1 MSRVLKIGSRKS
13 ALAKLQTYLV
23 LDALRK
29 KFPDLPVEL
38 FFREASGDQ
47 DLQTPLWKMG
57 TRGVFTQDLTKELV
71 DGRVDVVVHSWKDL
85 DLDGHPG
92 TTILG
97 VLNRADQRDVLLWK
111 KSSLD
116 LFSPTELKIQTSSPR
131 REYNLGKFLPKLLP
145 SRYKTSALIFT
156 PVRGNIQT
164 RIRKWMESDSDGL
177 VLAKAA
183 LDRLLSEDFPEA
195 SLLEYQEIRNF
206 LNEAL
211 DTSSFQILPLSLNPS
226 APAQGAIAAEV
237 RSDDLWSLNILK
249 SFNDSKS
256 VAAVEEERGILRSYG
271 GGCHQKI
278 GVSVLERPYGRVL
291 YRRGISDSGEVLDL
305 ERQFSETPAPAARA
319 LSDCYPVPGEAVK
332 QKRVPL
338 DSENGYVLAVDGQ
351 EDRILSSE
359 NLARLDWL
367 VTRGNAFPQ
376 LDPSLKHEGLVWTSG
391 LKTWFQL
398 AERDVWVSGSLD
410 ALGED
415 ELPQD
420 KLFGKPV
427 HFVKCTHV
435 GSTEIASGLERVLT
449 YQVRP
454 LEEHPDLSAK
464 THFFWM
470 SASQFDRALSLY
482 PQIRDRNH
490 ACGPGITFS
499 HIRKVLGESARLS
512 VFIHYESWLQSLG
525 LKEFEGTKLGN
536 QTEKNPTEFPA

>member
-1 MSRVLKIGSRKS
+1 M
-13 ALAKLQTYLV
+13 
-23 LDALRK
+23 
-29 KFPDLPVEL
+29 EL
-38 FFREASGDQ
+38 YFREASGDQ

-71 DGRVDVVVHSWKDL
+71 DGQVDAVVHSWKDL

-97 VLNRADQRDVLLWK
+97 VLDRADQRDVLLWK
-111 KSSLD
+111 KTSRD
-116 LFSPTELKIQTSSPR
+116 LVSPKQLKLQTSSPR
-131 REYNLGKFLPKLLP
+131 REFNLGKFLPKLLP
-145 SRYKTSALIFT
+145 SRYETSSLVFV

-164 RIRKWMESDSDGL
+164 RIRKWMESDADGL

-183 LDRLLSEDFPEA
+183 LDRLLSEDFPE
-195 SLLEYQEIRNF
+195 SDSLEYQEIRKF
-206 LNEAL
+206 L
-211 DTSSFQILPLSLNPS
+211 SSSLKESLFQVLPLSLNPS

-249 SFNDSKS
+249 SLSDLRTVS
-256 VAAVEEERGILRSYG
+256 AVEEERRILRSYG

-278 GVSVLERPYGRVL
+278 GVSVLDRPYGRVL
-291 YRRGISDSGEVLDL
+291 YRRGISDAGELLDL
-305 ERQFSETPAPAARA
+305 ETQFSDTPAPAARA
-319 LSDCYPVPGEAVK
+319 LSYCYPLPGEAVK
-332 QKRVPL
+332 QKRIPL
-338 DSENGYVLAVDGQ
+338 DSENGYVLTADGK
-351 EDRILSSE
+351 EDRILSPQS
-359 NLARLDWL
+359 LAELDWL
-367 VTRGNAFPQ
+367 VTRGNAYPRI
-376 LDPSLKHEGLVWTSG
+376 DRVVKHEGLVWTSG

-398 AERDVWVSGSLD
+398 AERDVWVNGSLD

-415 ELPQD
+415 ELPQGS
-420 KLFGKPV
+420 LFGKPV
-427 HFVKCTHV
+427 RFVKCTHV

-449 YQVRP
+449 YRVQP

-490 ACGPGITFS
+490 ACGPGITYD
-499 HIRKVLGESARLS
+499 HIRKVLGETARLS

-525 LKEFEGTKLGN
+525 LKEFEGRKLGN
-536 QTEKNPTEFPA
+536 QTEKNPTESPT